1 MRALLFI
8 CLLALG
14 LPALAQVAV
23 NTDGSAPDNS
33 AMLDV
38 KSTNR
43 GLLAPR
49 MTQAQ
54 RNAIVS
60 PAAGLMIFQTD
71 NGPGLYYN
79 SGTPA
84 VPVWSLVGNNAG
96 QWLNNGANIYY
107 NLGNVGIGTSTPTD
121 KLYLQGGDMT
131 IEDYYPFISLNNN
144 SVDGNAGL
152 NFLVENN
159 YRAWLYYNDFD
170 NALLINAESGGG
182 FRRDLMINSIGNVAI
197 GDLPSDARFHV
208 YENYP
213 GYTAAFGSPV
223 YGYSGGTN
231 VSIGDDNANPVLY
244 VGQSSGNK
252 GFVHWYYNT
261 DPSFAHFGIG
271 TYNGLN
277 NLILQEVGGNVGVRT
292 ISPAALFHVAEES
305 PGYTAVFGTPIST
318 WSASTNVSIGDN
330 NASPFLYIGQNESYK
345 GFVSW
350 NYSSTPAN
358 SYFSIGSYS
367 GNSPLVLQGAG
378 GNLGVGV
385 TSPQARL
392 HVAESTPGHTMMLGQ
407 DVSDYLGGTNLI
419 IGDADATSLIHI
431 GQGDNKGFIYWNY
444 NSTPA
449 NAYYAI
455 GSYAG
460 ANPLALQHAGGNVG
474 IGTTMPSALLHVN
487 YPDGQSYIGYSPVH
501 SHYINHN
508 EQVDEGDGQSGLYAY
523 RTRPARNDGT
533 GYTVY
538 TNNAALRGY
547 SYWGDVYSF
556 GTTGFNFND
565 YSRCGGILG
574 AEQNGSYWGA
584 LGYKNSGS
592 NTYGGYFT
600 SYVSG
605 AGKSGGA
612 ATGIG
617 IGAWG
622 ELMGADIHG
631 QIYGLYAEGGDYALY
646 ANGPVYRNNLDIH
659 LQENGSDTQTVLYT
673 SVSTGA
679 TVQTS
684 GTAMLSSGKATVD
697 FDPVFA
703 DAVSENEPVV
713 VTVTPVGN
721 SNGVYIESVSGRGF
735 TIAENNSGKH
745 SVMVNYIAIGRRA
758 GYENPVIS
766 SEVVEKAYTAK
777 IARGLTNDG
786 NTEVDGEGLYHE
798 NGQLF
803 VGVHPSALPDPDKPD
818 IEPNMPGPVA
828 PPATEPLNPESP
840 SGRGDFISK
849 QQEPTDESKAIPG
862 ESSASEGGVAT
873 PPAPV
878 KVIYPEVHGP
888 VSGPE
893 YKPALKAGSSSGD
906 VMQHQQTGIDA
917 SGKKIAV
924 TPSQGKEMK

>member
-131 IEDYYPFISLNNN
+131 IEDYYPFIALNNN
-144 SVDGNAGL
+144 SIDGNAGL
-152 NFLVENN
+152 NFRFENS
-159 YRAWLYYNDFD
+159 YRAWLYYDNSD
-170 NALLINAESGGG
+170 NALLINAESGPG
-182 FRRDLMINSIGNVAI
+182 FRRDLMINGIGNVAI

-208 YENYP
+208 YEN
-213 GYTAAFGSPV
+213 
-223 YGYSGGTN
+223 
-231 VSIGDDNANPVLY
+231 
-244 VGQSSGNK
+244 
-252 GFVHWYYNT
+252 
-261 DPSFAHFGIG
+261 
-271 TYNGLN
+271 
-277 NLILQEVGGNVGVRT
+277 
-292 ISPAALFHVAEES
+292 S

-407 DVSDYLGGTNLI
+407 DVSAYEGGTNLI
-419 IGDADATSLIHI
+419 IGDTDANSLIHI

-659 LQENGSDTQTVLYT
+659 LQENGTDKQTVLYT
-673 SVSTGA
+673 NVSTGA

-697 FDPVFA
+697 FDPAFA

-758 GYENPVIS
+758 GYENPVVS
-766 SEVVEKAYTAK
+766 AEVVEKAYTEK
-777 IARGLTNDG
+777 ITRGLKNDG
-786 NTEVDGEGLYHE
+786 NTEVDSEGLYHE
-798 NGQLF
+798 DGQLF
-803 VGVHPSALPDPDKPD
+803 EGVHPSALPDPDKPD
-818 IEPNMPGPVA
+818 IEPNLPVPVT
-828 PPATEPLNPESP
+828 PPATEPLNPDSP
-840 SGRGDFISK
+840 SGRGVFVPK
-849 QQEPTDESKAIPG
+849 QRASNEEGKAVPG
-862 ESSASEGGVAT
+862 ESPASEGGVAT
-873 PPAPV
+873 PPVPV
-878 KVIYPEVHGP
+878 KVIYPEVYGP

-924 TPSQGKEMK
+924 TPSQGK